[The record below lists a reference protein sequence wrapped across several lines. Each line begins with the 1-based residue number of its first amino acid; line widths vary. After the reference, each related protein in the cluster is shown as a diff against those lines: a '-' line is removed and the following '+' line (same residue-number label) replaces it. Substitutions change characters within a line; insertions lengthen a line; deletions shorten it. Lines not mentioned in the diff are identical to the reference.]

1 MQIPSL
7 PLFANINENEWNY
20 LREHNMLK
28 LSSYAKNKKGFKERL
43 VIFYTKTP
51 FTNHGRQHRRCSS

>member
-7 PLFANINENEWNY
+7 PMFANINENEWNY

-28 LSSYAKNKKGFKERL
+28 LSSYAKNNI
-43 VIFYTKTP
+43 IFIWM
-51 FTNHGRQHRRCSS
+51 NL

>member
-28 LSSYAKNKKGFKERL
+28 LFILMKINVTDVVHVSMHVMKVR
-43 VIFYTKTP
+43 
-51 FTNHGRQHRRCSS
+51 

>member
-28 LSSYAKNKKGFKERL
+28 LSSYAK
-43 VIFYTKTP
+43 IT
-51 FTNHGRQHRRCSS
+51 